1 MDSSLFACLRVRLLW
16 KAVEQYSVMLL
27 MCKQYK
33 RMMSFFLVPTYFSF
47 DSIFTLEYAFL
58 QISEVFFSQ
67 DMSSRSQT
75 PRCRI
80 SVCLSTVLLSSFNLV
95 AKLSFFRE
103 ITIQFDFWVLSFML
117 FCLVHSAMFSFLVC
131 DWNAVVGR
139 KNWLVPTS
147 DGTRR

>member
-16 KAVEQYSVMLL
+16 KAVEQHSVMLL

-33 RMMSFFLVPTYFSF
+33 RMRSFFLVPTYFSF

-58 QISEVFFSQ
+58 QISEMFFSQ

-80 SVCLSTVLLSSFNLV
+80 YVCLSTVFLSSFNLV

-103 ITIQFDFWVLSFML
+103 ITI
-117 FCLVHSAMFSFLVC
+117 
-131 DWNAVVGR
+131 
-139 KNWLVPTS
+139 
-147 DGTRR
+147 